1 MKRLNGTLVSVI
13 VAAAV
18 SLGMAGCNGMT
29 DHPPKDQPSEDGA
42 KDHPEHPEK
51 DGVKDHPEH
60 PEKAGESEHP
70 EHPE

>member
-18 SLGMAGCNGMT
+18 SLGMASCNGMT
-29 DHPPKDQPSEDGA
+29 DHPQKDQPSEDGA
-42 KDHPEHPEK
+42 KEHPEHPEK
-51 DGVKDHPEH
+51 DGAKEH